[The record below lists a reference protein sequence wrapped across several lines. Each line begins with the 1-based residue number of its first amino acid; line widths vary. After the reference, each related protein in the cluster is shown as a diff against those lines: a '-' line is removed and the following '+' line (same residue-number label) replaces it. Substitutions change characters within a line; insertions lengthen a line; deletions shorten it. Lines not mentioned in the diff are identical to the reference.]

1 MVSRVLGGPGFDGFW
16 NSIRV
21 QTPCAKREIS
31 SISESAAWGNGQEAL
46 PMMKYWASAP
56 SSCRV
61 ASI

>member
-16 NSIRV
+16 HSIRV
-21 QTPCAKREIS
+21 QTPCAKRQIS
-31 SISESAAWGNGQEAL
+31 SIWESAAWGNGQEAL
-46 PMMKYWASAP
+46 PIKKYCASAP

>member
-16 NSIRV
+16 HSIRG
-21 QTPCAKREIS
+21 QTPCAKREIC
-31 SISESAAWGNGQEAL
+31 SISESAARGNGQEAL
-46 PMMKYWASAP
+46 PIKKYWARAP